1 VVPDVLEENER
12 LTAENRTL
20 RARTEYL
27 ERVLRQQEQRMDVL
41 LRRLYGRRSERVE
54 NPAQLELPL
63 ELAEEA
69 KREVEAE
76 AARARAAELAAQN
89 EPEPPPRKK
98 PGRRPLPKGL
108 PRKRVVLEP
117 AAEDKVCGSCKGELK
132 KIGEEVTET
141 LDFVPASLFVT
152 ETVRPKYAC
161 PKCQEGVVT
170 EPLPPRPIEK
180 GRPGPG
186 LLAQVT
192 VSKFADHLPLY
203 RQEAIFA
210 RQGLDLSRSTMC
222 GWVRE
227 IADLVRPV
235 TVEMKRR
242 LFTLPLLQ
250 ADETPVPTQVAGE
263 GKWRIEKCYL
273 WGYSEPWG
281 EVVYDFTLS
290 RSRDGPTRFLEKYR
304 GHLQTD
310 GYDGYNEAYR
320 RWGLVR
326 FGCWAHAR
334 RKFYDA
340 QAERPEFAMLILS
353 AIQKLYR
360 IERQAKE
367 GQLVGEKL
375 RELRRAEALPL
386 LEDLKGVLE
395 ISQER
400 ELPQSGLGLAI
411 SYALDQWDDLV
422 RYADVPEA
430 PIDNNS
436 IEHAMRVVTLGR
448 KNWLQIGSP
457 DGGERTAI
465 LYSLTESCK
474 RIGIDPFAYLR
485 DIIGR
490 LPSHPADRVGELT
503 PRSWRDSLRR
513 EVAAATATAGE

>member
-1 VVPDVLEENER
+1 ME
-12 LTAENRTL
+12 
-20 RARTEYL
+20 
-27 ERVLRQQEQRMDVL
+27 VL

-54 NPAQLELPL
+54 NSAQLQIPL

-76 AARARAAELAAQN
+76 AARARAAELDAEG
-89 EPEPPPRKK
+89 EPEPPQRKK
-98 PGRRPLPKGL
+98 PGRRPIPKDL
-108 PRKRVVLEP
+108 PRRRVLLEP
-117 AAEDKVCGSCKGELK
+117 AAEDKVCRCCKGELK
-132 KIGEEVTET
+132 KIGEDVTET

-170 EPLPPRPIEK
+170 EPLPARPIEK

-186 LLAQVT
+186 LLAQVA

-203 RQEAIFA
+203 RQEGIFA

-222 GWVRE
+222 GWMRDV
-227 IADLVRPV
+227 AALARPV
-235 TVEMKRR
+235 VSEMKRR
-242 LFTLPLLQ
+242 LFTLALLQ
-250 ADETPVPTQVAGE
+250 ADETPVPTQVACE
-263 GKWRIEKCYL
+263 GSWRTEKCYL
-273 WGYSEPWG
+273 WGYCEPWG

-304 GHLQTD
+304 GYLQTD

-326 FGCWAHAR
+326 FGCWAHVR

-340 QAERPEFAMLILS
+340 QGERPEFAMLILS
-353 AIQKLYR
+353 AIQRLYR
-360 IERQAKE
+360 IEREGKE
-367 GQLVGEKL
+367 GQRVGEKL

-395 ISQER
+395 ISRPR
-400 ELPQSGLGLAI
+400 ELPQSGLGLAM
-411 SYALDQWDDLV
+411 SYALEQWDDLV
-422 RYADVPEA
+422 RYVDAPEA

-448 KNWLQIGSP
+448 KNWLHVGSP
-457 DGGERTAI
+457 DGGDRMAI

-474 RIGIDPFAYLR
+474 RLGIDPFAYLR
-485 DIIGR
+485 DIFGR
-490 LPSHPADRVGELT
+490 LPSHPADRIWELT

-513 EVAAATATAGE
+513 EAAAPTASAGN